1 VQRTLRSTPVGFAST
16 ENRPCLREG
25 GGVERSA
32 SAPGPDQYNPDY
44 YTVGFKAAK
53 AATSS
58 RKVGVFG
65 TTGPRFRPKN
75 EVVVPAVVTLV
86 HVGPGS

>member
-75 EVVVPAVVTLV
+75 ELEEPAEVTLE